1 MVTPGTSGRLPA
13 LQRRS
18 QLIEVARQVFA
29 RRGFHETSMN
39 DVALEAGV
47 TKPVLYQHFASKR
60 DLYQAVL
67 EDVGERL
74 RENVIKAAASAGSP
88 REQVKT
94 GFEAYLAFVEAD
106 PDGFRVL
113 FGGASREDEEW
124 SGIAAAVEQS
134 VADGIAD
141 LIAVEGMSEAHRQA
155 LAHGMVGMAEGMV
168 RFWKRSPALDR
179 AELARDL
186 TTLAWAGLRGL
197 HPD

>member
-1 MVTPGTSGRLPA
+1 
-13 LQRRS
+13 
-18 QLIEVARQVFA
+18 
-29 RRGFHETSMN
+29 MN

-47 TKPVLYQHFASKR
+47 TKPVLYQHFSSKR

-74 RENVIKAAASAGSP
+74 REDVIRAAARAGSP
-88 REQVKT
+88 REQVTT

-124 SGIAAAVEQS
+124 SSIAAAVEQS
-134 VADGIAD
+134 VADGIAE

-155 LAHGMVGMAEGMV
+155 LAHGVVGLAEGMV
-168 RFWKRSPALDR
+168 RFWKRSPTLDR
-179 AELARDL
+179 AELSRDL
-186 TTLAWAGLRGL
+186 STLAWAGLRGL
-197 HPD
+197 QID